1 LSFKHHERPNQ
12 GGENILLNYLT
23 AGESHGP
30 QLTGIIEGI
39 PSGLHLDIDEIN
51 NQLKKRQG
59 GYGRGNRQKIE
70 HDQVTIVGGVRHG
83 TTLGSPVALVVN
95 NRDHAHWN
103 EIMDPVTPETPEN
116 TLRKVERPRPGHA
129 DLVGGMKYRHHDL
142 RNVLER
148 SSARETAIRVA
159 IGAVCKQLLEQVGIR
174 IAGYV
179 QQIGPV
185 STDDQ
190 LELDV
195 TKIENEIA
203 NNDLRIVDQTKV
215 DEIHDLID
223 KTRKDGDTLG
233 GIIRVVADN
242 VPAGL
247 GSYISW
253 DTKLDAKIAAA
264 VVGVNAMKG
273 VEIGDGFKAAT
284 SFGSQVM
291 DEIDWNKDDGFFRN
305 TDHLGGFEGGMT
317 NGMPIIVKAAMKP
330 IPTLYKP
337 LQSVDVNTKAV
348 KKANVER
355 SDTTAIV
362 PASIVIES
370 VVAIELAK
378 ALTDKFDAD
387 NVSRLQEQVAAY
399 RDEIKHY

>member
-1 LSFKHHERPNQ
+1 M
-12 GGENILLNYLT
+12 NYLT

-30 QLTGIIEGI
+30 QLTGIIEGV
-39 PSGLHLDIDEIN
+39 PSGLHLDVDDIN
-51 NQLKKRQG
+51 EQLKKRQG

-70 HDQVTIVGGVRHG
+70 HDHVTITGGVRHG
-83 TTLGSPVALVVN
+83 ITLGSPISMVVQ

-103 EIMDPVTPETPEN
+103 QIMDPVSPETAEN

-129 DLVGGMKYRHHDL
+129 DLVGGMKYRHQDL

-159 IGAVCKQLLEQVGIR
+159 VGAVCKQLLAQVGID
-174 IAGYV
+174 IVGYV
-179 QQIGPV
+179 QQIGQI
-185 STDDQ
+185 STDDHQ
-190 LELDV
+190 ELDV
-195 TKIENEIA
+195 AKIESEISQ
-203 NNDLRIVDQTKV
+203 NDLRIIDQSKVDDIHELIDQTK
-215 DEIHDLID
+215 
-223 KTRKDGDTLG
+223 KDGDTLG
-233 GIIRVVADN
+233 GIIRVVATH

-253 DTKLDAKIAAA
+253 DTKLDGKLAAA
-264 VVGVNAMKG
+264 VMGVNAMKG

-291 DEIDWNKDDGFFRN
+291 DEIDWDQEDGFYRN

-337 LQSVDVNTKAV
+337 LQSVDIQTKQV
-348 KKANVER
+348 KKASVER

-387 NVSRLQEQVAAY
+387 NMQRLQEQLTAY
-399 RDEIKHY
+399 REEIKQF

>member
-1 LSFKHHERPNQ
+1 M
-12 GGENILLNYLT
+12 NYLT

-30 QLTGIIEGI
+30 QLTGILEGI
-39 PSGLHLDIDEIN
+39 PSGLHLNIDEIN
-51 NQLKKRQG
+51 AQLKKRQG
-59 GYGRGNRQKIE
+59 GYGRGNRQQIE
-70 HDQVTIVGGVRHG
+70 HDQVTVVGGVRHG
-83 TTLGSPVALVVN
+83 ITLGSPIALVVN

-103 EIMDPVTPETPEN
+103 EIMDPVSPETAEN

-129 DLVGGMKYRHHDL
+129 DLVGGMKYRHRDL

-159 IGAVCKQLLEQVGIR
+159 IGAICKQLLEQLGIK

-179 QQIGPV
+179 EQIGPV
-185 STDDQ
+185 ATAGNP
-190 LELDV
+190 ELDV
-195 TKIENEIA
+195 AKIEAEVEQ
-203 NNDLRIVDQTKV
+203 NDLRIIDQSKVDQ
-215 DEIHDLID
+215 IHDLID
-223 KTRKDGDTLG
+223 QTKKAGDTLG
-233 GIIRVVADN
+233 GIIRVVATN

-247 GSYISW
+247 GSYVSW
-253 DTKLDAKIAAA
+253 DTKLDAKLAAA
-264 VVGVNAMKG
+264 VMGVNAMKG

-284 SFGSQVM
+284 HMGSQVM
-291 DEIDWNKDDGFFRN
+291 DEIDWDKQDGFFRN
-305 TDHLGGFEGGMT
+305 SDHLGGFEGGMT

-337 LQSVDVNTKAV
+337 LQSVDVETKEV
-348 KKANVER
+348 KKASVER

-378 ALTDKFDAD
+378 AITDKFDGD
-387 NVSRLQEQVAAY
+387 NLQRLQEQLAAY
-399 RDEIKHY
+399 KAEIENF

>member
-1 LSFKHHERPNQ
+1 M
-12 GGENILLNYLT
+12 LNFLT

-39 PSGLHLDIDEIN
+39 PAGLHIDIDAIN
-51 NQLKKRQG
+51 KELSARQG

-70 HDQVTIVGGVRHG
+70 HDQVQFVGGLRHG
-83 TTLGSPVALVVN
+83 ITLGSPVAMVIN

-103 EIMDPVTPETPEN
+103 EIMDPTSPQTPEN

-148 SSARETAIRVA
+148 SSARETAMRVA
-159 IGAVCKQLLEQVGIR
+159 VGAVCKQVLQAAGIDLV
-174 IAGYV
+174 GYV
-179 QQIGPV
+179 QQIGSVNADEKMEINV
-185 STDDQ
+185 S
-190 LELDV
+190 
-195 TKIENEIA
+195 KIESEITK
-203 NNDLRIVDQTKV
+203 NDLRVLDQSKV
-215 DEIHDLID
+215 REVHDLID
-223 KTRKDGDTLG
+223 KTKRDGDTLG
-233 GIIRVVADN
+233 GIIRVVATG

-253 DTKLDAKIAAA
+253 DTKLDAKLAAA

-273 VEIGDGFKAAT
+273 VEIGDGFEAAT

-291 DEIDWNKDDGFFRN
+291 DEIDWHKGEGFTRN
-305 TDHLGGFEGGMT
+305 SDHLGGFEGGMT

-337 LQSVDVNTKAV
+337 LQSVDIETKEV

-387 NVSRLQEQVAAY
+387 NIDRLKEQLATY
-399 RDEIKHY
+399 KEEIKNF

>member
-1 LSFKHHERPNQ
+1 M
-12 GGENILLNYLT
+12 NYLT

-30 QLTGIIEGI
+30 QLTGIIEGL
-39 PSGLHLDIDEIN
+39 PAGLTLDIDAIN
-51 NQLKKRQG
+51 AQLAARQG

-70 HDQVTIVGGVRHG
+70 HDEVTIVGGVRHKK
-83 TTLGSPVALVVN
+83 TLGSPIALVVN
-95 NRDHAHWN
+95 NRDHAHWS
-103 EIMDPVTPETPEN
+103 EIMAPIADETAAN
-116 TLRKVERPRPGHA
+116 SVRKVERPRPGHA
-129 DLVGGMKYRHHDL
+129 DLVGGMKYGHRDL

-159 IGAVCKQLLEQVGIR
+159 IGAVCKQFLEQLGIKLV
-174 IAGYV
+174 GYV

-185 STDDQ
+185 KADDQ
-190 LELDV
+190 NPLNVAD
-195 TKIENEIA
+195 IEKTILA
-203 NNDLRIVDQTKV
+203 NDLRIVQPDKV

-223 KTRKDGDTLG
+223 KTKKDGDTLG
-233 GIIRVVADN
+233 GIIRVVATN

-253 DTKLDAKIAAA
+253 DTKLDAKLAAA

-284 SFGSQVM
+284 SFGSDVM
-291 DEIDWNKDDGFFRN
+291 DEINWHDGEGFDRES
-305 TDHLGGFEGGMT
+305 DHLGGFEGGMT
-317 NGMPIIVKAAMKP
+317 NGMPIIIKAAMKP

-337 LQSVDVNTKAV
+337 LQSVDVETKEV

-378 ALTDKFDAD
+378 AITDTFDGS
-387 NVSRLQEQVAAY
+387 NMSRLKQQIADY
-399 RDEIKHY
+399 RNELKNF

>member
-1 LSFKHHERPNQ
+1 M
-12 GGENILLNYLT
+12 LNYLT

-174 IAGYV
+174 TAGYV

-190 LELDV
+190 LELEV

-233 GIIRVVADN
+233 GIIRVVVDN